1 MIIITSGRDIESES
15 YGKKR
20 AKVGVTTERE
30 LPLPSH
36 MYKVTTW
43 WGGKIEQVNPGQA
56 IVMK

>member
-1 MIIITSGRDIESES
+1 ME
-15 YGKKR
+15 KKR

-36 MYKVTTW
+36 MYKVTPW
-43 WGGKIEQVNPGQA
+43 GGGKIEQVNPGQA

>member
-1 MIIITSGRDIESES
+1 MEGILKAKVME
-15 YGKKR
+15 KKR